1 MKLFNLKNLY
11 LQLNNNDNIS
21 KVLII
26 FLFSF
31 LIRFLYSFITS
42 NFSKPFIEDESSY
55 FEIAYIF
62 LNEGFFSD
70 KTHYRV
76 PITSIIILPIIK
88 FFEIEKSILFVK
100 FLMIILSSFSCVLIF
115 LNCVELGLNK
125 FRSFLTS
132 IFYSIYPFS
141 IYFSSRYLSETLT
154 EFILLIISL
163 TYLKYSKLNNFR
175 FLFFLAILFGLL
187 TLTRSAFYYLFLLM
201 IFLMFFE
208 KIKFRIKLT
217 KILFLFSVFYLTL
230 SPWIIKNYIV
240 HGEFVP
246 TSTRLGYGLWL
257 SNNDF
262 ENKIIKNGGYS
273 RTNNYQKHI
282 DISHSIENIFERSD
296 YLKRKSIEQIL
307 ENKKIFPHVLINRLK
322 NMLNLKPNPYE
333 EKFEISDYIMIIYLT
348 VVYIFFMIGIFTL
361 NSKYNF
367 LFLVMI
373 IFYTL
378 IIHLPFYGIPRF
390 RFPVDSYFIIIS
402 CLTFFHFK
410 KYFSK

>member
-1 MKLFNLKNLY
+1 
-11 LQLNNNDNIS
+11 QLNNNDNIS
-21 KVLII
+21 KVIII

-76 PITSIIILPIIK
+76 PIASIIILPIIK

-163 TYLKYSKLNNFR
+163 IYLKYSKLNNFR

-187 TLTRSAFYYLFLLM
+187 TLTRSAFYYLFLVL

-282 DISHSIENIFERSD
+282 DISHSIENIFE
-296 YLKRKSIEQIL
+296 
-307 ENKKIFPHVLINRLK
+307 
-322 NMLNLKPNPYE
+322 
-333 EKFEISDYIMIIYLT
+333 
-348 VVYIFFMIGIFTL
+348 
-361 NSKYNF
+361 
-367 LFLVMI
+367 
-373 IFYTL
+373 
-378 IIHLPFYGIPRF
+378 
-390 RFPVDSYFIIIS
+390 
-402 CLTFFHFK
+402 
-410 KYFSK
+410 

>member
-1 MKLFNLKNLY
+1 
-11 LQLNNNDNIS
+11 
-21 KVLII
+21 
-26 FLFSF
+26 
-31 LIRFLYSFITS
+31 
-42 NFSKPFIEDESSY
+42 
-55 FEIAYIF
+55 
-62 LNEGFFSD
+62 
-70 KTHYRV
+70 
-76 PITSIIILPIIK
+76 
-88 FFEIEKSILFVK
+88 
-100 FLMIILSSFSCVLIF
+100 
-115 LNCVELGLNK
+115 
-125 FRSFLTS
+125 
-132 IFYSIYPFS
+132 
-141 IYFSSRYLSETLT
+141 
-154 EFILLIISL
+154 
-163 TYLKYSKLNNFR
+163 
-175 FLFFLAILFGLL
+175 
-187 TLTRSAFYYLFLLM
+187 
-201 IFLMFFE
+201 MFFE

-348 VVYIFFMIGIFTL
+348 VVYIFFYDWYIY
-361 NSKYNF
+361 SKF
-367 LFLVMI
+367 EI
-373 IFYTL
+373 
-378 IIHLPFYGIPRF
+378 
-390 RFPVDSYFIIIS
+390 
-402 CLTFFHFK
+402 
-410 KYFSK
+410 

>member
-11 LQLNNNDNIS
+11 LQLNSNDNIS
-21 KVLII
+21 KVIII

-42 NFSKPFIEDESSY
+42 NFSKPFIEDENSY

-62 LNEGFFSD
+62 LNEGFFND

-88 FFEIEKSILFVK
+88 FFEVEQSILFVK

-115 LNCVELGLNK
+115 LNCVELGLSK

-163 TYLKYSKLNNFR
+163 IYLKYSKSNNFK

-187 TLTRSAFYYLFLLM
+187 TLTRSAFYYLFLVF

-230 SPWIIKNYIV
+230 SPWIIKNYII
-240 HGEFVP
+240 HG
-246 TSTRLGYGLWL
+246 
-257 SNNDF
+257 
-262 ENKIIKNGGYS
+262 
-273 RTNNYQKHI
+273 
-282 DISHSIENIFERSD
+282 
-296 YLKRKSIEQIL
+296 
-307 ENKKIFPHVLINRLK
+307 
-322 NMLNLKPNPYE
+322 
-333 EKFEISDYIMIIYLT
+333 
-348 VVYIFFMIGIFTL
+348 
-361 NSKYNF
+361 
-367 LFLVMI
+367 
-373 IFYTL
+373 
-378 IIHLPFYGIPRF
+378 
-390 RFPVDSYFIIIS
+390 
-402 CLTFFHFK
+402 
-410 KYFSK
+410 

>member
-1 MKLFNLKNLY
+1 M
-11 LQLNNNDNIS
+11 DN
-21 KVLII
+21 
-26 FLFSF
+26 
-31 LIRFLYSFITS
+31 
-42 NFSKPFIEDESSY
+42 
-55 FEIAYIF
+55 
-62 LNEGFFSD
+62 
-70 KTHYRV
+70 
-76 PITSIIILPIIK
+76 
-88 FFEIEKSILFVK
+88 
-100 FLMIILSSFSCVLIF
+100 
-115 LNCVELGLNK
+115 
-125 FRSFLTS
+125 
-132 IFYSIYPFS
+132 
-141 IYFSSRYLSETLT
+141 
-154 EFILLIISL
+154 
-163 TYLKYSKLNNFR
+163 
-175 FLFFLAILFGLL
+175 
-187 TLTRSAFYYLFLLM
+187 
-201 IFLMFFE
+201 
-208 KIKFRIKLT
+208 
-217 KILFLFSVFYLTL
+217 
-230 SPWIIKNYIV
+230 KNYIV